1 MWSLGIGL
9 AIFSAGCTNLGINL
23 QKLSYED
30 YYVDLNEHAYRVY
43 HSYIWIVG
51 IVMMMFGS
59 IIDFIALG
67 VAPQSVIA
75 PFGAF
80 SLVFNVIIAK
90 ILHYEPITLQTL
102 TGTSLIII
110 GTVFCSI
117 CATHIEETLTLAE
130 IIDLTHSHVFIATT
144 IFMVMAISMIW
155 RYACIV
161 EENTYYHKLSI
172 TFLTG
177 VFGAY
182 NLLIGKI
189 LCKLLFI
196 NFQQLYTSVFAYT
209 IVFLLITTMI
219 IQLIWLNYGLK
230 LYTSTSIIPMTRAF
244 WVIFS
249 VILGMITFIEYKTLT
264 LTYIIL
270 FYTGIII
277 VVTGIVFFLINDEL

>member
-23 QKLSYED
+23 QKLSYADD
-30 YYVDLNEHAYRVY
+30 YIDLNEYSY
-43 HSYIWIVG
+43 HSYLWFIG
-51 IVMMMFGS
+51 IAMMVFGS
-59 IIDFIALG
+59 IIDFVALG
-67 VAPQSVIA
+67 VAPQSVVA

-90 ILHYEPITLQTL
+90 ILHYEPITLQSL

-117 CATHIEETLTLAE
+117 CATQVEESLTLVE
-130 IIDLTHSHVFIATT
+130 IIDLTYSHVFIAST
-144 IFMVMAISMIW
+144 IFMVIAISIIW
-155 RYACIV
+155 RYACML
-161 EENTYYHKLSI
+161 EEYAYYHKLSI
-172 TFLTG
+172 TFLAG

-189 LCKLLFI
+189 LCKLLLI
-196 NFQQLYTSVFAYT
+196 GIEQLYTSVFAYT

-219 IQLIWLNYGLK
+219 IQIIWLNYGLK
-230 LYTSTSIIPMTRAF
+230 LYTSTSIIPMTRVF

-270 FYTGIII
+270 FYTGLLI